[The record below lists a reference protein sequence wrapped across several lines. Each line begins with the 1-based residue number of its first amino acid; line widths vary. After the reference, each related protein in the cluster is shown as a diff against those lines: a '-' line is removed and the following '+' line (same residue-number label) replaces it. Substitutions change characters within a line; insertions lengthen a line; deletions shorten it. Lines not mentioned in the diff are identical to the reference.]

1 MGASSLRRLLLAA
14 ALALAVAAPARAE
27 LRISDL
33 AVFLNDHEV
42 TVHVV
47 LLGTVPEAFQ
57 EGIQSGI
64 PAHVRVTVE
73 LWQYNRYWRDQQ
85 LLAKVVE
92 RTLVYNVVT
101 KELKVTSL
109 KGEARPVHITRD
121 FRDAHRVL
129 SELRGL
135 KMTPASALDPN
146 AVIYVRVNAEAALNG
161 ENTFLRSEEHTS
173 ELQSQSNLVCRLL
186 LEKKKKYKT
195 IIC

>member
-1 MGASSLRRLLLAA
+1 MGASSLRRSLLAA

-109 KGEARPVHITRD
+109 KGEARPVHI
-121 FRDAHRVL
+121 
-129 SELRGL
+129 
-135 KMTPASALDPN
+135 
-146 AVIYVRVNAEAALNG
+146 
-161 ENTFLRSEEHTS
+161 RSEEHTS

-186 LEKKKKYKT
+186 LEKKKKRVRIMT
-195 IIC
+195 FPI